1 MTVIFLFT
9 DVLSKIP
16 LIVLLIGLLVLFTEF
31 RRFALSSAIVN
42 NKGITYDKYLVY
54 RPILGAHLASS
65 L

>member
-16 LIVLLIGLLVLFTEF
+16 LIVLLIGLLVLFIEF

-42 NKGITYDKYLVY
+42 NKGITYDKYLVF
-54 RPILGAHLASS
+54 RHILGAHLASS

>member
-16 LIVLLIGLLVLFTEF
+16 LIVLLIGLLVLFIEF